1 MNNKEWHQESPQ
13 EFADGFSEKI
23 IHRTRLD
30 EHGTSE
36 AAMNERGTLVITSKG
51 SQVTLDAQEAYNLL
65 VWLHAHHRDRLY
77 RLSQKAE
84 EGKQATTHASTE
96 PWTRFRGTLL
106 ECLEKAASL
115 YSYTTQEEQGGHDW
129 RVLVPRME
137 IGPFDRNVFMLAEL
151 REIVKQRP
159 EQAHQPA
166 ILEHD
171 TSWVGETVKF
181 AWIDEQA
188 NPNVWVFAKVY
199 LQGKDEPVAL
209 IYRIDFA
216 DEEGDYPE
224 DEE

>member
-1 MNNKEWHQESPQ
+1 MENTQAQLSTSAQAGIN
-13 EFADGFSEKI
+13 
-23 IHRTRLD
+23 
-30 EHGTSE
+30 EHGTLLIRSGE
-36 AAMNERGTLVITSKG
+36 
-51 SQVTLDAQEAYNLL
+51 SQVILGATEAWHLL
-65 VWLHAHHRDRLY
+65 VWLYDNHRDRL
-77 RLSQKAE
+77 SQLLRKAE
-84 EGKQATTHASTE
+84 EGKQARTHASTE
-96 PWTRFRGTLL
+96 PWTRFQGTLL

-115 YSYTTQEEQGGHDW
+115 YSYTTQEDQGGHDW

-151 REIVKQRP
+151 LEIVKQRP
-159 EQAHQPA
+159 EQAQQPA

-199 LQGKDEPVAL
+199 LQGKDKPVAL
-209 IYRIDFA
+209 IYRIDFE

-224 DEE
+224 EEE